1 MHGLATF
8 AKLNDEAHQKYL
20 AEQRRLR
27 AGLQVVNP
35 QHRSTAKPRA
45 KA

>member
-8 AKLNDEAHQKYL
+8 AKLNDEAHKKHL
-20 AEQRRLR
+20 DEQRRLR
-27 AGLQVVNP
+27 AGLHHVNTS
-35 QHRSTAKPRA
+35 HRSTAKPHS